1 MSTHDWMK
9 SEYSAPKTAA
19 KTAGR
24 RPYSAL
30 ELALMAAG
38 VVAWAWCAY
47 EVAMLLLK

>member
-9 SEYSAPKTAA
+9 SEFSAQKVAS

-24 RPYSAL
+24 RPMSPL

-38 VVAWAWCAY
+38 VVAWGWCAY
-47 EVAMLLLK
+47 EVALLLFK